1 MSGFIEIRTALLK
14 VFSIVRGTYGCRRSQ
29 IMAVESLHIS
39 RLLRRV
45 YKTVFDT
52 SDSWDV

>member
-52 SDSWDV
+52 SDS